1 MSEAIKYLHSTAAE
15 SLGRHA
21 ASSPESYT
29 RESPAD
35 WQLRCNQPKAW
46 FIESSDNPLPDVE
59 ELTSCL
65 SGSSFDATSDAEDSL
80 SVYGTMSMLTPQ
92 QAADY
97 RLWVGL
103 AHFALYTYV
112 RKRWDSPW
120 LVQLDGDK
128 ERARAS
134 RYIQLHWFVRGARG
148 LVRDNGVS
156 RLWWMGRIITLI
168 AREADFEP
176 SQVGE
181 ILFER
186 ADVRAQLIE
195 RPATASN
202 IRLAAEIT
210 KTLATERG
218 LIERS
223 VFRRWMISLNQL
235 GGVILI
241 DGLRHDDVR
250 KVVYEQANAALR

>member
-1 MSEAIKYLHSTAAE
+1 MSETIRYLHSTAAE
-15 SLGRHA
+15 SLGKYA
-21 ASSPESYT
+21 ASSPESYA
-29 RESPAD
+29 RESPVD
-35 WQLRCNQPKAW
+35 WQVRCDQPRAW
-46 FIESSDNPLPDVE
+46 FIDSNDNPMPNVD
-59 ELTSCL
+59 ELASCL
-65 SGSSFDATSDAEDSL
+65 SGSSFDAASDAEDSL
-80 SVYGTMSMLTPQ
+80 ALYGAMSMLTPQ

-103 AHFALYTYV
+103 AHFDLYGYV

-120 LVQLDGDK
+120 LVQLDD
-128 ERARAS
+128 EDDRARAL
-134 RYIQLHWFVRGARG
+134 RYIRIHWFVRGARG

-168 AREADFEP
+168 AREAGLEP
-176 SQVGE
+176 SEVGKV
-181 ILFER
+181 LFER

-202 IRLAAEIT
+202 IQLAAEIT
-210 KTLATERG
+210 KTLAQDRG

-241 DGLRHDDVR
+241 DGLRHDDMCR
-250 KVVYEQANAALR
+250 VVHEQANLALA